1 MKRQTTVQKTIHR
14 KQQIEQ
20 YEPNQKPRV
29 EKKIEDI
36 KKEIRSFNMKNRQ
49 YNGQKNRNKRTFLVT
64 LRAMLVTLD
73 VTHD

>member
-36 KKEIRSFNMKNRQ
+36 KKEIRSFNLKNRQ
-49 YNGQKNRNKRTFLVT
+49 YNGQKE
-64 LRAMLVTLD
+64 
-73 VTHD
+73 